1 MTETGASVGTAAAHT
16 GELGAGAQWRPGL
29 CAANMG
35 ATSLIPL
42 MMSLA
47 LLRRPADN
55 VRNVR
60 IVQKL
65 QLIV

>member
-1 MTETGASVGTAAAHT
+1 MQVWARPRHT
-16 GELGAGAQWRPGL
+16 QEELGAGAQWRAGL

-55 VRNVR
+55 VRNV
-60 IVQKL
+60 
-65 QLIV
+65 